1 MQLSSGGFTFCHPLC
16 YFSFME
22 VLRKTEISLIPN
34 KCWHIQVK
42 ALRTWSLKS
51 VWFSRKKAELCFG
64 APDLVLYLQLSCH
77 VTLGWVHN
85 FSLNLEFFKWWT
97 RQRATGERIPD
108 FRVQR
113 EDHIHRSSAL
123 TFSHASRQFER
134 QCSVFLWVKPDQRDL
149 KRAIL
154 LLCPC
159 VQPLILTLCFGT
171 SPRAQ
176 LPVTPGE
183 QCPATQRN
191 LWGIHRW
198 V

>member
-1 MQLSSGGFTFCHPLC
+1 MANNTDVSPASMQLSSGGLTFCHPLC

-97 RQRATGERIPD
+97 RQ
-108 FRVQR
+108 
-113 EDHIHRSSAL
+113 S
-123 TFSHASRQFER
+123 
-134 QCSVFLWVKPDQRDL
+134 SVFLWVKPARRDL

-159 VQPLILTLCFGT
+159 VQPLTLTLCFGT

-191 LWGIHRW
+191 LWGIHHW